1 MGTEGQ
7 RYISEFKAEVIRSIK
22 ENGRS
27 VTGICKDLG
36 VSEQTIYR
44 WLSEDRQPEPSDD
57 KKRIAELE
65 EQLKQEKRKTA
76 DLEDSVN
83 ILKKATA
90 LTSFIKTRDAIF
102 ANQQHRK

>member
-1 MGTEGQ
+1 MGSKGK
-7 RYISEFKAEVIRSIK
+7 RYSNEFKDEIIRTIK

-27 VTGICKDLG
+27 VSSVCKDVGLT
-36 VSEQTIYR
+36 EQTVYR
-44 WLSEDRQPEPSDD
+44 WLNEANQPEPSDD

-65 EQLKQEKRKTA
+65 EQLKQEKRRVA

-90 LTSFIKTRDAIF
+90 IF